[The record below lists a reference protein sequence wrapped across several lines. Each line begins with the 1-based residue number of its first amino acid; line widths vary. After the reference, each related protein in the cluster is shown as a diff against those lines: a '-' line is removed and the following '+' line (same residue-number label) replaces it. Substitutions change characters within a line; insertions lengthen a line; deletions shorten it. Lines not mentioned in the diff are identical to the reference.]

1 MKKVNTKTVE
11 ETFDFNKE
19 LNNSF
24 EVSDSNFKNY
34 KIKMLLENADPDA
47 IVLDDFNDALIG
59 TTSDGRLVYD
69 IGLMSKILVE
79 TNYVDKIDA
88 DEYLHNDLLKEL
100 FDGLNPIYVN
110 LNIDLVLQSLK

>member
-19 LNNSF
+19 LKNTL
-24 EVSDSNFKNY
+24 EVSDSYFKNC
-34 KIKMLLENADPDA
+34 KIKILLESADPDA
-47 IVLDDFNDALIG
+47 IVLDGFNDALIG

-69 IGLMSKILVE
+69 IGLMRKILIQRNKIE
-79 TNYVDKIDA
+79 QIDA
-88 DEYLHNDLLKEL
+88 DEYLDYRFFNA
-100 FDGLNPIYVN
+100 FFGTLNPIYVN

>member
-47 IVLDDFNDALIG
+47 IVLDGFNDALIG

-69 IGLMSKILVE
+69 IGIMRKVLIKR
-79 TNYVDKIDA
+79 DKMEIFDA
-88 DEYLHNDLLKEL
+88 DEYLDNNIFQAL